1 MERDFTN
8 EWDDPDNP
16 NGPNYRPQHQQ
27 TPSLSGSGSD
37 QPWWH
42 SDHQPQMNDGYGDPT
57 DGLGSP
63 ESGYGE
69 GGVDNPAYQNPWN
82 MDLVNQI
89 GAQEAQNPF
98 GTPAPAAAAPAPA
111 PRPAFQPPA
120 PAPMAAPQAAPA
132 APQAPPPS
140 TKTPPI
146 TDEVTKILMQRLNE
160 LKNPGDIQGDP
171 IYQQAL
177 RANQLGLLRSADKQR
192 KALAE
197 RSAASGTRATG
208 GFNVGVR
215 GIQERV
221 GEQGAQY
228 ASGLALDR
236 LGAREAQLIEAIRL
250 ARAVGQDDIANQL
263 ELQRLAL
270 QQELGRGD
278 LALRS
283 ELGRGQLGL
292 GYDNLGFSYADL
304 IQRANSQ
311 AAIAGLRG

>member
-8 EWDDPDNP
+8 EWDDPNNP
-16 NGPNYRPQHQQ
+16 NGPNYRPQQAQ
-27 TPSLSGSGSD
+27 TPSLSGSGGD
-37 QPWWH
+37 QPWWIPDT
-42 SDHQPQMNDGYGDPT
+42 SSWNDGYGNPT

-89 GAQEAQNPF
+89 GAQEAVNPF
-98 GTPAPAAAAPAPA
+98 GTPAPAAAPAPA
-111 PRPAFQPPA
+111 PRQSQPAFQPPMQ
-120 PAPMAAPQAAPA
+120 MAAPAGPAPS
-132 APQAPPPS
+132 QAPPPS

-177 RANQLGLLRSADKQR
+177 RANQIGLMRSADKQR

-215 GIQERV
+215 GIQERT

-236 LGAREAQLIEAIRL
+236 LSAREAQLVEAIRL

-263 ELQRLAL
+263 EVQRLAL

-292 GYDNLGFSYADL
+292 GYDQLGFSYADM
-304 IQRANSQ
+304 IQRANAQ
-311 AAIAGLRG
+311 AYQSALRG